1 MRRMSDAWTWTYLD
15 ADGSPLSGE
24 GLVTTAFP
32 SQSDAE
38 NWFGETW
45 HELAAAGVDAVIL
58 YREGQLVYGPMS
70 LQAAE

>member
-1 MRRMSDAWTWTYLD
+1 MSAQWTWTYLD
-15 ADGSPLSGE
+15 ADGAELSGE

-45 HELAAAGVDAVIL
+45 HDLAAKGVDAVSL
-58 YREGQLVYGPMS
+58 YREGALVYGPMA
-70 LQAAE
+70 LQPAE